1 MKKRY
6 VLFAFC
12 LALLLAMP
20 AALAEDRAVPF
31 EGSYNLVYLD
41 DTFYALKTDRD
52 GTMQVIAARAQDSE
66 PVQYCN
72 LPPSPQNVPWESTYE
87 DYPDEL
93 KQQLHQVVSSLFAWE
108 GKLHAINYYTGYI
121 GTVDEGGV
129 HWTDKKIDNKLY
141 FEHSNLRVYG
151 AGFGYEGQFIVKLTD
166 YNHAVE
172 METITLLISDLATGQ
187 TRHLPLENAAD
198 AVPYLPGKLLLQRFV
213 SQSGKMVW
221 QLAEVDLASGEV
233 TPLPMVMPEV
243 VPDGAVNP
251 YGAIGYDQTL
261 DRYYYATPN
270 KLFMS
275 NQKGEFTLTALLT
288 FDMMIPGHAQGFV
301 LPGSAYGVF
310 FGGKLAIRQTGR
322 AVDLSNSLS
331 IKAQY
336 VGRGTMELFRQKL
349 PDTALFL
356 DGTYIRAADA
366 GQLIRNGDTETDLFI
381 LPLDAALRAM
391 IEKGYAAPLDN
402 AQLIAGIDT
411 MYPAAR
417 EALKNSEGHYGGY
430 PVSFGVR
437 TSYIQREH
445 WQKFMGEE
453 PYPTTYLQLFDAMLR
468 FNQKVA
474 SESPEAYFLFDTQE
488 EQILRQVI
496 HAYIRQYETG
506 EAALDF
512 NTPVLKDTLDKLK
525 QAFEVQRAAGQGP
538 QEFVGETSGDS
549 RNAPSLVHFGMGGGN
564 LFNKA
569 NIFGITEDHL
579 PPLTFKEDEPSFEVG
594 QMSVM
599 VINPNTKKQA
609 LAQQLMEVFL
619 SPEAGYQT
627 WYALRPDANEL
638 YPNPNYEEAVKR
650 TKEDLATYTEALKK
664 AEESG
669 TATTEELRVYQFRID
684 LANQDLKDQD
694 RLRYLVQKEGLENF
708 RAYAPRIRYFERSQL
723 LDNGPAQ
730 EQIDALMRR
739 YLAGETQLDGFLQA
753 LTETARLVHQESK

>member
-6 VLFAFC
+6 LLLAFC

-20 AALAEDRAVPF
+20 AALAEDKEISF
-31 EGSYNLVYLD
+31 EGSQKPVYLD

-52 GTMQVIAARAQDSE
+52 GTVQVLAARATDNE
-66 PVQYCN
+66 PMLYCT
-72 LPPSPQNVPWESTYE
+72 LPSSPQNIPWESTYE
-87 DYPDEL
+87 DYPDDI
-93 KQQLHQVVSSLFAWE
+93 KQQLHQVVSSLFIWE
-108 GKLHAINYYTGYI
+108 GKLHAINYYTGFI

-129 HWTDKKIDNKLY
+129 HWTDRKIDNSLY
-141 FEHSNLRVYG
+141 FENSNLRLYG
-151 AGFGYEGQFIVKLTD
+151 AGFGYEGQFIVRLTD
-166 YNHAVE
+166 YNNAVE
-172 METITLLISDLATGQ
+172 METISLLISDLATGQ
-187 TRHLPLENAAD
+187 TRHLPLENTAD

-233 TPLPMVMPEV
+233 TPLPMAMPEV
-243 VPDGAVNP
+243 VPDGGVNP
-251 YGAIGYDQTL
+251 YGAIGYDEKL
-261 DRYYYATPN
+261 DRYYYASPN

-288 FDMMIPGHAQGFV
+288 FDMMLPGHGQGFV
-301 LPGSAYGVF
+301 MPGSAYAVF
-310 FGGKLAIRQTGR
+310 FGGKLIIRQTGQT
-322 AVDLSNSLS
+322 VDLSNSLT

-336 VGRGTMELFRQKL
+336 IDLGTMDLFRQQL
-349 PDTALFL
+349 PGTALFL
-356 DGTYIRAADA
+356 EEGSIRAADA
-366 GQLIRNGDTETDLFI
+366 GQMIRNGETETDLFI
-381 LPLDAALRAM
+381 LPLDPALRAM
-391 IEKGYAAPLDN
+391 IEKGYAAPLDH
-402 AQLIAGIDT
+402 AQLIAAIDT
-411 MYPAAR
+411 MYPAAQ
-417 EALKNSEGHYGGY
+417 EALRNSARHYSGY

-445 WQKFMGEE
+445 WQKYMGEA

-474 SESPEAYFLFDTQE
+474 SENPEAYFLFDTQE

-496 HAYIRQYETG
+496 HAYIHQYETG

-525 QAFEVQRAAGQGP
+525 QAFAVQRAAGQGE
-538 QEFVGETSGDS
+538 QEFVGESSGDI
-549 RNAPSLVHFGMGGGN
+549 RNAPSLVYFGMGGGN

-569 NIFGITEDHL
+569 NTFGITEDHL
-579 PPLTFKEDEPSFEVG
+579 PPLTFREDEPSFEVG

-599 VINPNTKKQA
+599 VINPNSKRQA
-609 LAQQLMEVFL
+609 LAQQLMEVYL
-619 SPEAGYQT
+619 KPEAGYQT
-627 WYALRPDANEL
+627 WYALRPDANEP
-638 YPNPNYEEAVKR
+638 YPNPNYEEAVKS

-669 TATTEELRVYQFRID
+669 TAISEELRVYQFRID
-684 LANQDLKDQD
+684 LANQNLKDQD

-708 RAYAPRIRYFERSQL
+708 RAYAKNIRYFERSQL
-723 LDNGPAQ
+723 LDKGPAQ
-730 EQIDALMRR
+730 EQIDTLMAR

-753 LTETARLVHQESK
+753 LTETARLVHQESR